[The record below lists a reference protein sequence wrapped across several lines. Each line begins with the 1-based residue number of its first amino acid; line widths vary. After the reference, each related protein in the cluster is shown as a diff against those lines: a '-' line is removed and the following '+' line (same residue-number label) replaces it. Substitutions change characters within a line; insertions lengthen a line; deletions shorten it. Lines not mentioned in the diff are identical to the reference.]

1 MRPRSPSPESP
12 HWLGFVTAAVR
23 PAGSGQEARSE
34 TLGQVESVTC
44 RSCRDRHSGT
54 AGNQGPPKRETCHG
68 SRLRDTCQPQD
79 DAQKG
84 ESTKSF
90 APFDFFGDPDAA
102 QNPTYC
108 GSQNGKAK
116 SHEPRLELGDS
127 RHRVTPAGS
136 AGKYNSCRRAE
147 HHSGTKR
154 RRELLLA
161 LEDTD
166 ELSGDG
172 DDEAVEE

>member
-44 RSCRDRHSGT
+44 RSRGDRHSRT
-54 AGNQGPPKRETCHG
+54 AGNQGQPKRETCHG
-68 SRLRDTCQPQD
+68 SRLRDTCQSRGSRD
-79 DAQKG
+79 NAQKG

-90 APFDFFGDPDAA
+90 VPFDFLGAPDAA
-102 QNPTYC
+102 QNPTNRR
-108 GSQNGKAK
+108 SQNEKAK

-127 RHRVTPAGS
+127 GDRDRRASTTVG
-136 AGKYNSCRRAE
+136 RRAE

-161 LEDTD
+161 WEDTD